1 MKKYLFT
8 FLIALVIGFFLSN
21 FFIKQ
26 YDNYTGIKV
35 NSYGDELFFIQY
47 GVFSSLESMERETIA
62 LENYVYN
69 INEDK
74 YYVYVGI
81 TNKEENANKIINYYK
96 NLGYETIIKQYQI
109 NNKKFL
115 EELKEYDN
123 IISNTNDLT
132 VLSSLISQVLMKY
145 EEVVINGENKGNT
158 TK

>member
-1 MKKYLFT
+1 MFLERRTWQSSIYFISYLERE
-8 FLIALVIGFFLSN
+8 GD
-21 FFIKQ
+21 KQ
-26 YDNYTGIKV
+26 VRK
-35 NSYGDELFFIQY
+35 
-47 GVFSSLESMERETIA
+47 SLEIGINYATIIIREAPGTEMLKKAEAVDIA
-62 LENYVYN
+62 C
-69 INEDK
+69 
-74 YYVYVGI
+74 
-81 TNKEENANKIINYYK
+81 NYYK
-96 NLGYETIIKQYQI
+96 NLGYETIIKHYQI